1 MRIVGMEKKEP
12 KDRERINAVL
22 KILMKQAP
30 LTMKQEKFCNDG
42 CVERFL
48 KARGHNVK
56 KAAKHLRGV
65 LSWRDSIGTAEH
77 LIADEFSAELADGV
91 AHVAGH
97 DDEAR
102 PVMVFRI
109 KQDYPK
115 IYSQKSFVRLLVFT
129 LEVAVSSMS
138 RFVDQFVLLFDAS
151 KLKIYLSNILPIV
164 GLYFLELVYWHLED
178 HRRLLPRSP
187 LPSFRHRSSP
197 VFSLLWKGVRPFV
210 ELASV
215 TAVVSSVDYLE
226 DSTSTLGTAA
236 GGVESCSFIG
246 SHPRTASLRLE
257 SSALTTKPSVG
268 STSNRFSFTVS
279 RFDSLKPWYLST
291 STSTSTSATSNRIAS
306 PSLVGASPLSARS
319 FSFAS
324 PAARSGSTPRTPC
337 PSSSMSSRKQQQQQ
351 QTARQQPRTPLPS
364 FLQSPAMLFNAKSRA
379 GVRDREREGE
389 RERDAFLPFLRFYR
403 KPYDE
408 KLYRAKMRPPLGG
421 LISIVSNSHTLKR
434 PQQQQQQQQRQHG
447 GTALLHHYQR
457 F

>member
-65 LSWRDSIGTAEH
+65 LSWRDSIGTEH

-151 KLKIYLSNILPIV
+151 FFRSGSTFLNLFIGTLKIIADYYP
-164 GLYFLELVYWHLED
+164 GRLYRAFVID
-178 HRRLLPRSP
+178 PP
-187 LPSFRHRSSP
+187 P